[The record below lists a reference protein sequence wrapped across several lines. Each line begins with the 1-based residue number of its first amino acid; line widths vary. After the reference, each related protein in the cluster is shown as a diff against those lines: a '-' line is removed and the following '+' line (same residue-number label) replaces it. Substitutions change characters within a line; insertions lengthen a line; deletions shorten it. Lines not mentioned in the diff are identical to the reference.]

1 MNPPYQSN
9 GASPFDD
16 SAHARQ
22 IRMGLLNDLGVPE
35 QDAVAV
41 LCRVY
46 AALFYDALCDNFSD
60 MEQVFCFCRE
70 LEEVQQQ
77 ESDSHTVFL
86 AICSGYDNMLIPVPE
101 ALWWISKNPD
111 LESAFV
117 EGFMR
122 RLICFC
128 DDGVRLCDDGS
139 LRECGSEDEKT
150 DMAETPC

>member
-35 QDAVAV
+35 QDAIAV

-46 AALFYDALCDNFSD
+46 AALFYDALCDNYSD
-60 MEQVFCFCRE
+60 MKSVSYHC
-70 LEEVQQQ
+70 QQLMETHQ
-77 ESDSHTVFL
+77 QKSDCHTVFL

-101 ALWWISKNPD
+101 PLFWISKSPD
-111 LESAFV
+111 LESTFV

-122 RLICFC
+122 RLMCFY
-128 DDGVRLCDDGS
+128 DDGLRLWDDDS
-139 LRECGSEDEKT
+139 
-150 DMAETPC
+150 

>member
-1 MNPPYQSN
+1 MNPPYQSD
-9 GASPFDD
+9 GARPFDD

-35 QDAVAV
+35 QDAMAV

-46 AALFYDALCDNFSD
+46 AALFYDGLCDNFSD
-60 MEQVFCFCRE
+60 MGSVSYYCQQL
-70 LEEVQQQ
+70 LEIQQQ
-77 ESDSHTVFL
+77 ESDCHTVFL

-101 ALWWISKNPD
+101 PLFWISRNPD

-122 RLICFC
+122 RMVYFHE
-128 DDGVRLCDDGS
+128 DGLLLLDDGS
-139 LRECGSEDEKT
+139 
-150 DMAETPC
+150 